1 MGIEVEYLTNKV
13 PNSDIAFISSSM
25 VDYRNEIEW
34 AKKVKAAGVKVYFIG
49 VFASFKSELFL
60 PSRTSQNIYKTI

>member
-1 MGIEVEYLTNKV
+1 
-13 PNSDIAFISSSM
+13 M

-34 AKKVKAAGVKVYFIG
+34 AKKMKAAGVKVYFIG

-60 PSRTSQNIYKTI
+60 SSRTSQNIYKTI